1 MYTLLTIGLLIETI
15 YDILNISHSGCELIN
30 RDDLRIHICLIN
42 DAKRLIVNSD
52 SKWQTQTETKS
63 KSYKT
68 WGNE

>member
-15 YDILNISHSGCELIN
+15 YDILNRSHSGCELIN
-30 RDDLRIHICLIN
+30 RDGLRIHIYLIN